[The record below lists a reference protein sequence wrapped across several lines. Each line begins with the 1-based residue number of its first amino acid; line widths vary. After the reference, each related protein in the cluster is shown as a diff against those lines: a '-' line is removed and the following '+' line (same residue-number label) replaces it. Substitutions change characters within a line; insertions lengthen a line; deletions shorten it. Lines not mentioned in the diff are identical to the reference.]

1 MASGFGGAG
10 TPTAFALSA
19 GVITAFNP
27 CGFAMLPAYVSYFVG
42 SSSSDLK
49 PTLAQRLVKAAT
61 VGAMVTLGFITV
73 FGLVGIAAGSVRSQ
87 INSIVPYVSVVVG
100 VVLVVL
106 GIAMLRGFE
115 PKLAF
120 LNVSRSSKGAGLRS
134 MYAYGLSY
142 AIVSLSCGFAGF
154 LTAVVTSF
162 QSGSFFG
169 GLRVYIAF
177 ALGMG
182 LVLIVLSFA
191 VAFAQQAFVRGLR
204 KVVPYVNRTSGAL
217 LILAGLYVTYYGYYE
232 WKTLVRGETA
242 PAGPVSL
249 VSHWSGTIQT
259 WINGLSTGALVS
271 SVVAVVALIAV
282 SVVGVRR
289 TRLPSLPPTVQEKH
303 DHSS

>member
-1 MASGFGGAG
+1 MASGFGSAGA
-10 TPTAFALSA
+10 PTAFALSA

-42 SSSSDLK
+42 SSSTDLK
-49 PTLAQRLVKAAT
+49 PSLAQRLVKAAT
-61 VGAMVTLGFITV
+61 VGAMVTLGFVTV
-73 FGLVGIAAGSVRSQ
+73 FGLVGIAAGGLRSR

-120 LNVSRSSKGAGLRS
+120 FNISRSSKGSGLRS
-134 MYAYGLSY
+134 MYTYGVSY

-154 LTAVVTSF
+154 LTAVVSSF

-169 GLRVYIAF
+169 GVRVYLAF

-182 LVLIVLSFA
+182 LVLVILAFA
-191 VAFAQQAFVRGLR
+191 VAFAQQAFVRGMR
-204 KVVPYVNRTSGAL
+204 KVLPYVNRTSGVL
-217 LILAGLYVTYYGYYE
+217 LVLAGLYVTYYGYYE

-242 PAGPVSL
+242 PAGPVTL
-249 VSHWSGTIQT
+249 VSHWSGSVQT
-259 WINGLSTGALVS
+259 WVNGLSTGALLS
-271 SVVAVVALIAV
+271 SVGVVVVVVGL

-289 TRLPSLPPTVQEKH
+289 SKVVE
-303 DHSS
+303 SSAERGAES